1 MRRMLY
7 LLPAAVLGFAAAQ
20 DAAAQGAPQTIAAV
34 HVDVQKL
41 ATGYRMSKIVGS
53 AVRNDVNERI
63 GTVDDLL
70 VTRDDRVPFAVLS
83 VGGFLG
89 IGKHL
94 VIVPSDMLQI
104 GDDGIMLPGAT
115 KDALKAMPEFR
126 YAAART
132 ARAGR

>member
-7 LLPAAVLGFAAAQ
+7 LLPAAMLGFAVAQ

-34 HVDVQKL
+34 HVDIQKL
-41 ATGYRMSKIVGS
+41 STGYRMSKIVGGT
-53 AVRNDVNERI
+53 VRNDANERI

-126 YAAART
+126 YAART
-132 ARAGR
+132 ARAGH

>member
-1 MRRMLY
+1 MRRSLY
-7 LLPAAVLGFAAAQ
+7 LLPAAVLGFVVAQ
-20 DAAAQGAPQTIAAV
+20 DAAAQGAPQTISAV

-53 AVRNDVNERI
+53 AVANSANERI

-70 VTRDDRVPFAVLS
+70 VTPDDRVPFAVLS

-89 IGKHL
+89 LGKHL
-94 VIVPSDMLQI
+94 VIVPSDLLQI
-104 GDDGIMLPGAT
+104 GDDGIMLPDAT
-115 KDALKAMPEFR
+115 KDALKAMPEFH
-126 YAAART
+126 YAART